1 MFGFVERQYLE
12 LFIGLNECYH
22 QNMISLDDFLK
33 LILNADEETI
43 YLVEQILKESQSQ
56 IELQE

>member
-22 QNMISLDDFLK
+22 QNMLSFDEFLK
-33 LILNADEETI
+33 LISDADEDTI
-43 YLVEQILKESQSQ
+43 SSVEQTLGEVQRQ
-56 IELQE
+56 TELQE